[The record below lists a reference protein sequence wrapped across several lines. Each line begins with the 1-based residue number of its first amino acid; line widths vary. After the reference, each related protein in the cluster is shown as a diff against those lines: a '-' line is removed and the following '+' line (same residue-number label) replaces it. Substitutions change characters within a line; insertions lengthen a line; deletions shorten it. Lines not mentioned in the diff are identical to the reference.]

1 MTNRPAARFAAC
13 SLAVAL
19 ATGLAGPAG
28 AAQQFRPSYSPPG
41 PTAPPAPPA
50 PAAPPT
56 DSGSKYCRQDP
67 DWYLCQHS
75 QPPH

>member
-19 ATGLAGPAG
+19 ATLLGAPAT
-28 AAQQFRPSYSPPG
+28 AAQQFRPAYSPPG
-41 PTAPPAPPA
+41 PTAPPAPAP
-50 PAAPPT
+50 PAAPT
-56 DSGSKYCRQDP
+56 DSGSKYCKQDP

-75 QPPH
+75 QPPR